1 MTEHFYWIWAIFF
14 IIPFI
19 SIIRR
24 YLRKRNTQNSS
35 KSPEQYHEM
44 QFKTNSGTI
53 EVPRRN
59 LLEPE
64 PKPKPET
71 KDMQV
76 FEVLNYGAENFEK
89 IQKITGIKHDELVSI
104 LEDLEKRG
112 LMKVEEKS
120 GLFGPKVELYL
131 TDKGSASIKFLRK
144 DQKPKFIAREA
155 EAKNWVYDLIKGDKQ
170 FVFVSEVPGP
180 DDKIMVRL
188 IDGILYVRGSGGFSK
203 EVVIENSNEMQIS
216 DFKYRNGVLTLRIN

>member
-14 IIPFI
+14 IIPLV

-24 YLRKRNTQNSS
+24 YLRKRNMQNFS
-35 KSPEQYHEM
+35 KSSEQYHEM
-44 QFKTNSGTI
+44 QFKTNSSKI
-53 EVPRRN
+53 ETPRRN

-64 PKPKPET
+64 PEPKHET

-76 FEVLNYGAENFEK
+76 FEALNYGAGNFEK
-89 IQKITGIKHDELVSI
+89 IQKITGLERDELVSI
-104 LEDLEKRG
+104 LKDLEKRG

-131 TDKGSASIKFLRK
+131 TDEGYTKIHSKRSRGK
-144 DQKPKFIAREA
+144 D
-155 EAKNWVYDLIKGDKQ
+155 WVYDLIKGDKQ

>member
-14 IIPFI
+14 IIPLV

-24 YLRKRNTQNSS
+24 YLRKRNMQNFS
-35 KSPEQYHEM
+35 KSSEQYHEM

-89 IQKITGIKHDELVSI
+89 IQKITGFEHDELVSI
-104 LEDLEKRG
+104 LKDLEKRG
-112 LMKVEEKS
+112 LIKVEEKS
-120 GLFGPKVELYL
+120 GLFGPKVELYA
-131 TDKGSASIKFLRK
+131 TDKGIK
-144 DQKPKFIAREA
+144 E
-155 EAKNWVYDLIKGDKQ
+155 YY
-170 FVFVSEVPGP
+170 S
-180 DDKIMVRL
+180 
-188 IDGILYVRGSGGFSK
+188 
-203 EVVIENSNEMQIS
+203 
-216 DFKYRNGVLTLRIN
+216 

>member
-14 IIPFI
+14 IIPLV

-24 YLRKRNTQNSS
+24 YLRKRNMQNFS
-35 KSPEQYHEM
+35 KSSEQYHEM

-64 PKPKPET
+64 SKPKPET

-76 FEVLNYGAENFEK
+76 FEVLNYGAENFGK
-89 IQKITGIKHDELVSI
+89 IQKITGFEHDELVSI
-104 LEDLEKRG
+104 LKDLEKRG

-120 GLFGPKVELYL
+120 GLFGSKIELYP
-131 TDKGSASIKFLRK
+131 TNRGIK
-144 DQKPKFIAREA
+144 E
-155 EAKNWVYDLIKGDKQ
+155 YY
-170 FVFVSEVPGP
+170 S
-180 DDKIMVRL
+180 
-188 IDGILYVRGSGGFSK
+188 
-203 EVVIENSNEMQIS
+203 
-216 DFKYRNGVLTLRIN
+216 